1 MEKVLIAGATGYLGK
16 CAIKAFKER
25 GYYVRALARN
35 VSKLDDVREYVDDVF
50 EAQVTQPETLTGVCD
65 NIDYIFSSLGLT
77 KQTDKVSHMDVDYKG
92 NKSLLDLGLK
102 ASVKKFI
109 YISVFAGNDSL
120 DIEIFRVKEKFV
132 QYMMNSG
139 MDYAII
145 RPTGFFSDM
154 YEIWKMAKSGRV
166 YLLGKGQARGNPI
179 DGNDLAHVCV
189 DAVTK
194 KQKEI
199 EIGGPDTFT
208 QQQIAELAFK
218 SLNKESK
225 ITKIPE
231 GLVRSITWMANPFM
245 SPRMRGGVEF
255 LLAAL
260 LNNFVAPAY
269 PGRSLEAYFNELS
282 KTV

>member
-16 CAIKAFKER
+16 CAIKVFKER
-25 GYYVRALARN
+25 GYYVRALVRN
-35 VSKLDDVREYVDDVF
+35 VSKLDDVRQYVDEVF
-50 EAQVTQPETLTGVCD
+50 EAQVTQPVTLVGACD
-65 NIDYIFSSLGLT
+65 SIDYIFSSLGLT
-77 KQTDKVSHMDVDYKG
+77 KQPDKVSHMDVDFGG
-92 NKSLLDLGLK
+92 NKSLLDLAIK

-109 YISVFAGNDSL
+109 YVSVFVGNDPL

-132 QYMMNSG
+132 QYLMNSG
-139 MDYAII
+139 MNYAVI

-166 YLLGKGQARGNPI
+166 YLFGKAQARGNPI
-179 DGNDLAHVCV
+179 DGTDLANVCV
-189 DAVTK
+189 DAVTG

-218 SLNKESK
+218 SLNKEAK

-231 GLVRSITWMANPFM
+231 GLIRTIFWMTKPFM
-245 SPRMRGGVEF
+245 SPRIRGSVEF

-260 LNNFVAPAY
+260 LDDFVAQSY
-269 PGRSLEAYFNELS
+269 PGRSLEDYFDELS
-282 KTV
+282 KTA